1 MRKGKEKVACVV
13 ILVCVQNY
21 ICAYISTDT
30 QNISGN
36 IFKKLLRAVVIRED
50 SWCLGHGE
58 EVRGGLL
65 FTINNFVTIQ
75 GCAMYIH
82 CLLK

>member
-1 MRKGKEKVACVV
+1 MKKGKEKVVCVV
-13 ILVCVQNY
+13 ILVCIQNY
-21 ICAYISTDT
+21 IYAYVFIDT

-50 SWCLGHGE
+50 SWWLGHGE

-65 FTINNFVTIQ
+65 FTIKNFVTIQ
-75 GCAMYIH
+75 SCAMYIH